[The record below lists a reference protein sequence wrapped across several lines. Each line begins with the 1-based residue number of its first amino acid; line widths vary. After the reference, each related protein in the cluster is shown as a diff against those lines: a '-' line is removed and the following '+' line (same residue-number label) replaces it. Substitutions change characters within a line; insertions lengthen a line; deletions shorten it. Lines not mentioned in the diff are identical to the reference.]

1 MPDLYVRN
9 VPTQLYED
17 LKRRAAAEG
26 RSLSAEVIALLNA
39 AINRSTT
46 IDPEALE
53 RLREMRQRLL
63 RTHGTFPSSVDLI
76 REDRER

>member
-9 VPTQLYED
+9 VPAQLYED

-26 RSLSAEVIALLNA
+26 RSLSAEVIALLDA
-39 AINRSTT
+39 AINRRTT

-53 RLREMRQRLL
+53 RLREMRERLL
-63 RTHGTFPSSVDLI
+63 RPHGTFPSNVDLI